1 MEKHRMT
8 DAPENSR
15 LALPV
20 GQAAQYLGLSASTLN
35 KLRLTGDGPP
45 YYKLS
50 RRVVYRQSDLIAWLE
65 SHRRLS
71 TSVAA

>member
-1 MEKHRMT
+1 MSHSP
-8 DAPENSR
+8 DAARS
-15 LALPV
+15 ALPV
-20 GQAAQYLGLSASTLN
+20 SDAAQYLGLSASTLN

-50 RRVVYRQSDLIAWLE
+50 RRVVYRQSDLDAWLE
-65 SHRRLS
+65 SHRRYS